1 MTEDQLRQR
10 YQDPDVPMEYTPPEV
25 DRNQPDPGSIQSP
38 HLHDQ
43 QREEHPTCRIC
54 QQQLEEGA
62 EIRRLSCSHQFHALC
77 IFRWAQERDSTCP
90 ICQETFP
97 WYMTRTIVIEDY
109 GTLKLMI
116 PGSLWASRASFS
128 IGFDNREPTIQGLP
142 GQDSPIN
149 HIRES
154 KTLIWAR
161 WPEEQ
166 ELQSSRSVQNTDRN
180 SSTVDQNQAEPG
192 SAQTPPPCNQHS
204 DELPECSVC
213 LLEIEEEDK
222 SSRLPCSHQFH
233 NDCITRWMEQ
243 SRTCPLCRDGVN
255 HHIWS
260 TFDLPNYGRMAV
272 IIPGLLSSLQPPVR
286 MDFDRE
292 ALTLRIHT
300 PTRDE

>member
-1 MTEDQLRQR
+1 MECVFSIRQ
-10 YQDPDVPMEYTPPEV
+10 E
-25 DRNQPDPGSIQSP
+25 GSISN
-38 HLHDQ
+38 LLN
-43 QREEHPTCRIC
+43 I
-54 QQQLEEGA
+54 
-62 EIRRLSCSHQFHALC
+62 
-77 IFRWAQERDSTCP
+77 
-90 ICQETFP
+90 
-97 WYMTRTIVIEDY
+97 IVF
-109 GTLKLMI
+109 
-116 PGSLWASRASFS
+116 A
-128 IGFDNREPTIQGLP
+128 
-142 GQDSPIN
+142 GQDSPIH

-255 HHIWS
+255 HHIWVS
-260 TFDLPNYGRMAV
+260 VLH
-272 IIPGLLSSLQPPVR
+272 LLIFSITYTIS
-286 MDFDRE
+286 E
-292 ALTLRIHT
+292 YK
-300 PTRDE
+300 